1 MKSNINWELVPYFK
15 MSEFNDPKY
24 PNSGS
29 YINGSLL
36 IQLVKLRQN
45 TFTMNIDKGWPIL
58 IHSAVDIDGKHH
70 SKNSLHNLDQ
80 GCLACDF
87 HFDTDASI
95 REQLFQI
102 LKIGFG
108 GIGIYYWWNN
118 VGFHIDIRPKS
129 KFQIWVSKEK
139 GKYIYLLR

>member
-1 MKSNINWELVPYFK
+1 MAISWDKTPFFQMI
-15 MSEFNDPKY
+15 EFNDPDY
-24 PNSGS
+24 PNSGE

-36 IQLVKLRQN
+36 IQLVKLRQS

-87 HFDTDASI
+87 HFDTDVSI
-95 REQLFQI
+95 REQFLLI
-102 LKIGFG
+102 SCIGFG
-108 GIGIYYWWNN
+108 GIGIYYDWNSP
-118 VGFHIDIRPKS
+118 GFHVDIRPKS
-129 KFQIWVSKEK
+129 KVQRWTVNNGE
-139 GKYIYLLR
+139 YTYLLR